1 MKRDR
6 STTIKESSFNA
17 WTVAALFLFV
27 PGTAVISPDGRLVC
41 LALAGVCAVLAFLS
55 GKEIRKRVIAALV
68 MFAALAAAI
77 SAYSEHQV
85 AYDKYRKAPSAKPS
99 PVNL

>member
-1 MKRDR
+1 M
-6 STTIKESSFNA
+6 
-17 WTVAALFLFV
+17 FLFV
-27 PGTAVISPDGRLVC
+27 PGTAIISPGGRLVC
-41 LALAGVCAVLAFLS
+41 LALAGVCAILAFFS
-55 GKEIRKRVIAALV
+55 GKEKRKRVIAALV

-77 SAYSEHQV
+77 SAYSEHQS